1 MDDSVK
7 KAELE
12 KQINDLMLHRNTLIK
27 QLSDR
32 STSREDYNLI
42 NTQISNVLKEIN
54 NLMKEKQKNTLT
66 MVTIKKILQKHFDV
80 LDKNKKMIITVK
92 PTFTKNVFIIYYL
105 SKETD
110 DIGRY
115 ILDVFKKEVTTLTQ
129 QDKTTWFNEQD
140 NVLKVYDNK
149 LPGFEDVEDYEG
161 EEFVDRGM
169 INYNFSR
176 SAQFKFY
183 VKYLN
188 DVQIQS
194 ICILNGGNRLVFDIQ
209 KVASKIQK
217 EYRTHLTKRRI
228 NAANVIKKNYLDYS
242 YRPGGP
248 GYNRAKKRYYS
259 FGRKQKSLNTVISDI
274 NYLKKIV

>member
-32 STSREDYNLI
+32 SKSREDYNLI
-42 NTQISNVLKEIN
+42 NTKISNVLKEIN

-129 QDKTTWFNEQD
+129 QDKTTWFN
-140 NVLKVYDNK
+140 
-149 LPGFEDVEDYEG
+149 
-161 EEFVDRGM
+161 
-169 INYNFSR
+169 
-176 SAQFKFY
+176 
-183 VKYLN
+183 
-188 DVQIQS
+188 
-194 ICILNGGNRLVFDIQ
+194 
-209 KVASKIQK
+209 
-217 EYRTHLTKRRI
+217 
-228 NAANVIKKNYLDYS
+228 
-242 YRPGGP
+242 
-248 GYNRAKKRYYS
+248 
-259 FGRKQKSLNTVISDI
+259 
-274 NYLKKIV
+274 